1 MGCFRTSSGQLLS
14 RFCRRLLGAGDAR
27 GTITGESWRGSLGDT
42 ARDRHGG
49 IFRRS
54 SAPGTPFGSVISA
67 GQRMEP
73 TSGCLT
79 LYVLR
84 GCSDPARTAV
94 RNSCCRSTRRLS
106 GPIST
111 LPVHESSPLSRRT
124 LWSPPGTQGAP
135 PNYTNLPVEPADR
148 ALGRSRGGLSTKI
161 HALTDDRTRPVTVI
175 LTGGQAGDNPQLV
188 PLLDLHRRQS
198 PPGQV
203 RRFRLLADRAYSHPS
218 TRQQLRHRR
227 IAHTIPER
235 QDQKDRRKAK
245 GSKGGR
251 PPGFDKDS
259 YMKRNTVERGFLRL
273 KQWRGIASRFDKH
286 ALTYL
291 GGVILAA
298 IVAHVRTN

>member
-1 MGCFRTSSGQLLS
+1 
-14 RFCRRLLGAGDAR
+14 
-27 GTITGESWRGSLGDT
+27 
-42 ARDRHGG
+42 
-49 IFRRS
+49 
-54 SAPGTPFGSVISA
+54 
-67 GQRMEP
+67 
-73 TSGCLT
+73 
-79 LYVLR
+79 
-84 GCSDPARTAV
+84 
-94 RNSCCRSTRRLS
+94 
-106 GPIST
+106 
-111 LPVHESSPLSRRT
+111 
-124 LWSPPGTQGAP
+124 
-135 PNYTNLPVEPADR
+135 LPVEPVDR

-198 PPGQV
+198 PRGQAH
-203 RRFRLLADRAYSHPS
+203 RFRLLADRAYSHPS

-286 ALTYL
+286 ALTFL

-298 IVAHVRTN
+298 TVIQVRTN